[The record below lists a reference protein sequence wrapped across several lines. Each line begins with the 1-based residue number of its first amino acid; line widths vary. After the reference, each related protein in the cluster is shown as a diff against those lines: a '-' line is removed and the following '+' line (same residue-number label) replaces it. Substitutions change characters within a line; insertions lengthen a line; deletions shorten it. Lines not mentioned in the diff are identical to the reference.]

1 MSNSFDF
8 ELVAGDHVSEAI
20 AQIDEAVR
28 NLEPQLEKTRQ
39 GLQLGGQETLDGLNG
54 YNSRLDIMAS
64 TARDNVQFIGDMIPP
79 LKIVGEMSSKIAGMG
94 LAGGVV
100 GAVGGVAYATGKLAE
115 SYKEA
120 ARGAY
125 DLDTHAKNTAMS
137 VQDFSRLS
145 GALQLVGADSES
157 AASSIE
163 GIFKSLNEAN
173 SAGNAVVMSAMAQI
187 GAQIEKNKD
196 GSVNTLKTLE
206 SIARIFPKLRPDQ
219 QKSFANAMGLTP
231 EMLTLLREGSK
242 YAGLLAKA
250 DKVGLTVD
258 PALNQQLT
266 SFDVAVK
273 EASASWD
280 GFKSKLERKVYA
292 ALDTNGLTDMVN
304 GFTDMLAN
312 NFDNISM
319 GRFAGQNKGDDSELM
334 RRALADPEFQKRLN
348 GNEKNQLTAGVMTD
362 EARKKYHQY
371 FYNQDRS
378 RQLLRDVNAITRPAP
393 VRGQIPYSPA
403 SKNTPGFRN
412 HNPGNLKAAPNST
425 GKRGKFSTFA
435 SDDDGLSAMAR
446 QLMLYGD
453 RGNNTPGGIIHTYA
467 PSSENN
473 TRAYIDDVTS
483 RTRYGADQRLDLH
496 NPEVLK
502 TLMASMIQHEQGSQP
517 YTEEQLKKAIQSA
530 IMDDQWSGQRNPERL
545 TQQRRDI
552 ISGAGGGG
560 RSSSILSPADGDSNV
575 NVITENITRS
585 LTDALAE
592 QPLRL
597 EITMINDKG
606 ERKTYN
612 VENNGKI
619 ITPMNY

>member
-20 AQIDEAVR
+20 AHIDEAVR
-28 NLEPQLEKTRQ
+28 NLEPQLEKTRK

-258 PALNQQLT
+258 PVLNQQLT

-292 ALDTNGLTDMVN
+292 SIDTNGLTDMVN

-453 RGNNTPGGIIHTYA
+453 RGNNTPGGIIQTYA

>member
-20 AQIDEAVR
+20 AHIDEAVR
-28 NLEPQLEKTRQ
+28 NLEPQLEKTRK

-206 SIARIFPKLRPDQ
+206 SIARIFPKIRPDQ

-231 EMLTLLREGSK
+231 EMLALLREGSK
-242 YAGLLAKA
+242 YAGFLAKA

-258 PALNQQLT
+258 PVLNQQLT

-292 ALDTNGLTDMVN
+292 SIDTNGLTDMVN

>member
-8 ELVAGDHVSEAI
+8 ELVAGDRVSEVI
-20 AQIDEAVR
+20 ASIDEAVR
-28 NLEPQLEKTRQ
+28 NLEPQLEKTRE

-54 YNSRLDIMAS
+54 YNSRLDIMS
-64 TARDNVQFIGDMIPP
+64 RTARDNVQFIGDMIPP
-79 LKIVGEMSSKIAGMG
+79 MKIVGELAGKFAGLG
-94 LAGGVV
+94 LAGGVIGTIG
-100 GAVGGVAYATGKLAE
+100 GAAYATGKLAE
-115 SYKEA
+115 SYREA

-125 DLDTHAKNTAMS
+125 DLNTHAQNTAMS
-137 VQDFSRLS
+137 VQEFSRLS
-145 GALQLVGADSES
+145 GALQLVGADSDS

-173 SAGNAVVMSAMAQI
+173 SGKNAGVMAAMAQI
-187 GAQIEKNKD
+187 GAQIERNND
-196 GSVNTLKTLE
+196 GSVNTLRTLE

-219 QKSFANAMGLTP
+219 QKSFADAMGLTP
-231 EMLTLLREGSK
+231 EMLTLMREGAK

-266 SFDVAVK
+266 NFDVAVK

-292 ALDTNGLTDMVN
+292 YLDTNGLTDMVS

-319 GRFAGQNKGDDSELM
+319 SRFAGQNKGDDSELM
-334 RRALADPEFQKRLN
+334 RRALADPEFQKSLD

-362 EARKKYHQY
+362 EARKKYRRY

-378 RQLLRDVNAITRPAP
+378 QQLRDDVKAITSPETS
-393 VRGQIPYSPA
+393 RGPIIYNPT
-403 SKNTPGFRN
+403 SKNTLGFRN
-412 HNPGNLKAAPNST
+412 HNPGNLRDASNTT
-425 GKRGKFSTFA
+425 GRNQGFSTFS
-435 SDDDGLSAMAR
+435 SDNDGLAAMAR

-453 RGNNTPGGIIHTYA
+453 RGNNTPGGILHTYA
-467 PSSENN
+467 PRTENKTQQYIN
-473 TRAYIDDVTS
+473 DVSTRTGYDS
-483 RTRYGADQRLDLH
+483 RQRLDLH

-502 TLMASMIQHEQGSQP
+502 TLMAAMIQHEQGSQP
-517 YTEEQLKKAIQSA
+517 YTEEQLKSAIQSA
-530 IMDDQWSGQRNPERL
+530 IMDDRWSGLRSPERL
-545 TQQRRDI
+545 TQQRRDMV
-552 ISGAGGGG
+552 SGAGGGG
-560 RSSSILSPADGDSNV
+560 RPPSILAPTDGDNNV
-575 NVITENITRS
+575 NVITENITQS
-585 LTDALAE
+585 LKDVFAE
-592 QPLRL
+592 QPIRL
-597 EITMINDKG
+597 EITTTNDKG

-612 VENNGKI
+612 VGNNGKI

>member
-20 AQIDEAVR
+20 ARIDEAVR
-28 NLEPQLEKTRQ
+28 NLEPQLDKTRE

-54 YNSRLDIMAS
+54 YNSRLDIMS
-64 TARDNVQFIGDMIPP
+64 RTARDNVQFIGDMIPP
-79 LKIVGEMSSKIAGMG
+79 MKIVGE
-94 LAGGVV
+94 LAGKFAGL
-100 GAVGGVAYATGKLAE
+100 GLVGGVIGSIGGAAYATGKLAE
-115 SYKEA
+115 SYREA

-125 DLDTHAKNTAMS
+125 DLNTHAQNTAMS

-145 GALQLVGADSES
+145 GALQLVGADSDS

-173 SAGNAVVMSAMAQI
+173 SGKNAGVMAAMAQI
-187 GAQIEKNKD
+187 GAQIERNND
-196 GSVNTLKTLE
+196 GSVNTLRTLE

-219 QKSFANAMGLTP
+219 QKSFADAMGLTP
-231 EMLTLLREGSK
+231 EMLTLMREGAK

-266 SFDVAVK
+266 NFDVAVK

-292 ALDTNGLTDMVN
+292 YVDTNGLTDMVS

-319 GRFAGQNKGDDSELM
+319 SRFAGQNKGDDSELM
-334 RRALADPEFQKRLN
+334 RRALADPEFQKSLN

-362 EARKKYHQY
+362 ESRKKYRQY

-378 RQLLRDVNAITRPAP
+378 QQLRDDVNAIIRPETS
-393 VRGQIPYSPA
+393 RGPIVYSPNG
-403 SKNTPGFRN
+403 KNTLGFRN
-412 HNPGNLKAAPNST
+412 HNPGNLRDASNTT
-425 GKRGKFSTFA
+425 GRNQGFSTFS
-435 SDDDGLSAMAR
+435 SDDDGLAAMAR

-453 RGNNTPGGIIHTYA
+453 RGNNTPGGILHTYA
-467 PSSENN
+467 PRTENK
-473 TRAYIDDVTS
+473 TQQYINDVSARTGYDS
-483 RTRYGADQRLDLH
+483 RQRLDLH

-502 TLMASMIQHEQGSQP
+502 NLMAAMIQHEQGSQP
-517 YTEEQLKKAIQSA
+517 YTEEQLKNAIQSA
-530 IMDDQWSGQRNPERL
+530 IMDDRWSGLRSRDNL

-552 ISGAGGGG
+552 ISGARGNERPPSILAPTDGGGDTNVM
-560 RSSSILSPADGDSNV
+560 AD
-575 NVITENITRS
+575 NITRS
-585 LTDALAE
+585 LTDALSE
-592 QPLRL
+592 HPLKL

-619 ITPMNY
+619 TTPMNY

>member
-20 AQIDEAVR
+20 ARIDEAVR
-28 NLEPQLEKTRQ
+28 NLEPQLDKTRE

-54 YNSRLDIMAS
+54 YNSRLDIMS
-64 TARDNVQFIGDMIPP
+64 RTARDNVQFIGDMIPP
-79 LKIVGEMSSKIAGMG
+79 MKIVGE
-94 LAGGVV
+94 LAGKFAGL
-100 GAVGGVAYATGKLAE
+100 GLVGGVIGSIGGAAYATGKLAE
-115 SYKEA
+115 SYREA

-125 DLDTHAKNTAMS
+125 DLNTHAQNTAMS

-145 GALQLVGADSES
+145 GALQLVGADSDS

-173 SAGNAVVMSAMAQI
+173 SGKNAGVMAAMAQI
-187 GAQIEKNKD
+187 GAQIERNND
-196 GSVNTLKTLE
+196 GSVNTLRTLE
-206 SIARIFPKLRPDQ
+206 SIAKIFPKLRPDQ
-219 QKSFANAMGLTP
+219 QKSFADAMGLTP
-231 EMLTLLREGSK
+231 EMLTLMREGAK

-266 SFDVAVK
+266 NFDVAVK

-292 ALDTNGLTDMVN
+292 YVDTNGLTDMVS

-319 GRFAGQNKGDDSELM
+319 SRFAGQNKGDDSELM
-334 RRALADPEFQKRLN
+334 RRALADPEFQKSLN

-362 EARKKYHQY
+362 ASRKKYRQY

-378 RQLLRDVNAITRPAP
+378 QQLRDDVNAIIRPETS
-393 VRGQIPYSPA
+393 RGPIVYSPNG
-403 SKNTPGFRN
+403 KNTRGFRN
-412 HNPGNLKAAPNST
+412 HNPGNLRDASNTT
-425 GKRGKFSTFA
+425 GRNQGFSTFS
-435 SDDDGLSAMAR
+435 SDEDGLAAMAR

-453 RGNNTPGGIIHTYA
+453 RGNNTPGGILHMYA
-467 PSSENN
+467 PRTENK
-473 TRAYIDDVTS
+473 TQQYINDVSARTGYDS
-483 RTRYGADQRLDLH
+483 RQRLDLH

-502 TLMASMIQHEQGSQP
+502 NLMAAMIQHEQGSQP
-517 YTEEQLKKAIQSA
+517 YTEEQLKNAIQSA
-530 IMDDQWSGQRNPERL
+530 IMDDRWSGLRSRDNL

-552 ISGAGGGG
+552 ISGAGGNG
-560 RSSSILSPADGDSNV
+560 RPPSILAPTDGGGDTNIMAD
-575 NVITENITRS
+575 NITRS
-585 LTDALAE
+585 LTDALSE
-592 QPLRL
+592 HPIKL

-619 ITPMNY
+619 TTPMNY

>member
-20 AQIDEAVR
+20 AHIDEAVR
-28 NLEPQLEKTRQ
+28 NLEPQLEKTRK

-100 GAVGGVAYATGKLAE
+100 GAAGGVAYATGKLAE

-292 ALDTNGLTDMVN
+292 SIDTNGLTDMVN

>member
-20 AQIDEAVR
+20 AHIDEAVR
-28 NLEPQLEKTRQ
+28 NLEPQLEKTRK
-39 GLQLGGQETLDGLNG
+39 GLQLGGQETLDGLNE

-79 LKIVGEMSSKIAGMG
+79 LKIVGEMSSKIAGTG

-196 GSVNTLKTLE
+196 GSVNTLNTLE

-242 YAGLLAKA
+242 YAGLMAKA

-292 ALDTNGLTDMVN
+292 SIDTNGLTDMVN

>member
-20 AQIDEAVR
+20 AHIDEAVR
-28 NLEPQLEKTRQ
+28 NLEPQLEKTRK

-292 ALDTNGLTDMVN
+292 SIDTNGLTDMVN

-530 IMDDQWSGQRNPERL
+530 IMDDQWSGMRNPERL

-560 RSSSILSPADGDSNV
+560 RPPSILSPTDGDGNV

-585 LTDALAE
+585 LADALTE

>member
-20 AQIDEAVR
+20 AHIDEAVR
-28 NLEPQLEKTRQ
+28 NLEPQLEKTRK

-206 SIARIFPKLRPDQ
+206 SIARIFPKIRPDQ

-242 YAGLLAKA
+242 YAGFLAKA

-258 PALNQQLT
+258 PVLNQQLT

-292 ALDTNGLTDMVN
+292 SIDTNGLTDMVN

-530 IMDDQWSGQRNPERL
+530 IMDDQRSGQRNPERL

>member
-20 AQIDEAVR
+20 AHIDEAVR
-28 NLEPQLEKTRQ
+28 NLEPQLEKTRK

-125 DLDTHAKNTAMS
+125 GLDTHAKNTAMS

-292 ALDTNGLTDMVN
+292 SIDTNGLTDMVN

-393 VRGQIPYSPA
+393 VRGHIPYSPA

>member
-20 AQIDEAVR
+20 AHIDEAVR
-28 NLEPQLEKTRQ
+28 NLEPQLEKTRK

-292 ALDTNGLTDMVN
+292 SIDTNGLTDMVN

-403 SKNTPGFRN
+403 SKNTLGFRN

-453 RGNNTPGGIIHTYA
+453 RGNNTPGGIIQTYA

>member
-20 AQIDEAVR
+20 AHIDEAVR
-28 NLEPQLEKTRQ
+28 NLEPQLEKTRK

-206 SIARIFPKLRPDQ
+206 SIARIFPKIRPDQ

-242 YAGLLAKA
+242 YAGFLAKA

-258 PALNQQLT
+258 PVLNQQLT

-292 ALDTNGLTDMVN
+292 SIDTNGLTDMVN

-371 FYNQDRS
+371 FYNRDRS

-483 RTRYGADQRLDLH
+483 RTGYGADQRLDLH

>member
-20 AQIDEAVR
+20 AHIDEAVR
-28 NLEPQLEKTRQ
+28 NLEPQLEKTRK

-206 SIARIFPKLRPDQ
+206 SIARIFPKIRPDQ

-242 YAGLLAKA
+242 YAGFLAKA

-258 PALNQQLT
+258 PVLNQQLT

-292 ALDTNGLTDMVN
+292 SIDTNGLTDMVN

-552 ISGAGGGG
+552 ISGVGGGG

>member
-20 AQIDEAVR
+20 AHIDEAVR
-28 NLEPQLEKTRQ
+28 NLEPQLEKTRK

-273 EASASWD
+273 EASASWG

-292 ALDTNGLTDMVN
+292 SIDTNGLTDMVN

-453 RGNNTPGGIIHTYA
+453 RGNNTPGGIIQTYA

-517 YTEEQLKKAIQSA
+517 YTEEQLKKAKQSA

>member
-20 AQIDEAVR
+20 AHIDEAVR
-28 NLEPQLEKTRQ
+28 NLEPQLEKTRK

-137 VQDFSRLS
+137 VQDFSSLS

-292 ALDTNGLTDMVN
+292 SIDTNGLTDMVN

>member
-20 AQIDEAVR
+20 ARIDEAVR
-28 NLEPQLEKTRQ
+28 NLEPQLDKTRE
-39 GLQLGGQETLDGLNG
+39 GLQLGGQETIDGLNG
-54 YNSRLDIMAS
+54 YNSRLDIMAR
-64 TARDNVQFIGDMIPP
+64 TARDNVQFISDMIPP
-79 LKIVGEMSSKIAGMG
+79 MKIVGE
-94 LAGGVV
+94 LAGKFAGL
-100 GAVGGVAYATGKLAE
+100 GLVGGVIGSIGGAAYATGKLAE
-115 SYKEA
+115 SYREA

-125 DLDTHAKNTAMS
+125 DLNTHAQNTAMS

-145 GALQLVGADSES
+145 GALQLVGADSDS

-173 SAGNAVVMSAMAQI
+173 SGKNAGVMAAMAQI
-187 GAQIEKNKD
+187 GAQIERNND
-196 GSVNTLKTLE
+196 GSVNTLRTLE

-219 QKSFANAMGLTP
+219 QKSFADAMGLTP
-231 EMLTLLREGSK
+231 EMLTLMREGAK

-334 RRALADPEFQKRLN
+334 RRALADPEFQKSLN

-362 EARKKYHQY
+362 ESRKKYRQY

-378 RQLLRDVNAITRPAP
+378 QQLRDDVNAIIRPETS
-393 VRGQIPYSPA
+393 RGPIVYNPNG
-403 SKNTPGFRN
+403 KNTLGFRN
-412 HNPGNLKAAPNST
+412 HNPGNLRDASNAT
-425 GKRGKFSTFA
+425 GRNKGFSTFS
-435 SDDDGLSAMAR
+435 SDEDGLAAMAR

-453 RGNNTPGGIIHTYA
+453 RGNNTPGGILHTYA
-467 PSSENN
+467 PRTENK
-473 TRAYIDDVTS
+473 TQQYINDVSARTGYDS
-483 RTRYGADQRLDLH
+483 RQRLDLH

-502 TLMASMIQHEQGSQP
+502 NLMAAMIQHEQGSQP
-517 YTEEQLKKAIQSA
+517 YTEEQLKNAIQSA
-530 IMDDQWSGQRNPERL
+530 IMDDRWSGLRSRDNL

-552 ISGAGGGG
+552 ISGAGGNV
-560 RSSSILSPADGDSNV
+560 RTPSILAPTDGVGDTNVMAD
-575 NVITENITRS
+575 NITRS
-585 LTDALAE
+585 LTDALSE
-592 QPLRL
+592 HPLKL

>member
-20 AQIDEAVR
+20 AHIDEAVR
-28 NLEPQLEKTRQ
+28 NLEPQLEKTRK

-292 ALDTNGLTDMVN
+292 SIDTNGLTDMVN

-619 ITPMNY
+619 ITSMNY

>member
-20 AQIDEAVR
+20 AHIDEAVR
-28 NLEPQLEKTRQ
+28 NLEPQLEKTRK

-292 ALDTNGLTDMVN
+292 SIDTNGLTDMVN

-585 LTDALAE
+585 LTDAL
-592 QPLRL
+592 
-597 EITMINDKG
+597 
-606 ERKTYN
+606 
-612 VENNGKI
+612 
-619 ITPMNY
+619 

>member
-20 AQIDEAVR
+20 AHIDEAVR
-28 NLEPQLEKTRQ
+28 NLEPQLEKTRK

-100 GAVGGVAYATGKLAE
+100 GAAGGVAYATGKLAE

-206 SIARIFPKLRPDQ
+206 SIARIFPKIRPDQ

-242 YAGLLAKA
+242 YAGFLAKA

-292 ALDTNGLTDMVN
+292 SIDTNGLTDMVN

>member
-20 AQIDEAVR
+20 AHIDEAVR
-28 NLEPQLEKTRQ
+28 NLEPQLEKTRK

-292 ALDTNGLTDMVN
+292 SIDTNGLTDMVN

-453 RGNNTPGGIIHTYA
+453 RGNNTPGGIIVSVQRE
-467 PSSENN
+467 PS
-473 TRAYIDDVTS
+473 
-483 RTRYGADQRLDLH
+483 GH
-496 NPEVLK
+496 NLK
-502 TLMASMIQHEQGSQP
+502 HPTKWCP
-517 YTEEQLKKAIQSA
+517 PNK
-530 IMDDQWSGQRNPERL
+530 
-545 TQQRRDI
+545 
-552 ISGAGGGG
+552 
-560 RSSSILSPADGDSNV
+560 
-575 NVITENITRS
+575 
-585 LTDALAE
+585 
-592 QPLRL
+592 
-597 EITMINDKG
+597 
-606 ERKTYN
+606 
-612 VENNGKI
+612 
-619 ITPMNY
+619 

>member
-8 ELVAGDHVSEAI
+8 ELVAGDRVSEVI
-20 AQIDEAVR
+20 ASIDEAVR
-28 NLEPQLEKTRQ
+28 NLEPQLEKTRE

-54 YNSRLDIMAS
+54 YNSRLDIMS
-64 TARDNVQFIGDMIPP
+64 RTARDNVQFIGDMIPP
-79 LKIVGEMSSKIAGMG
+79 MKIVGELAGKFAGLG
-94 LAGGVV
+94 LAGGVIGTIG
-100 GAVGGVAYATGKLAE
+100 GAAYATGKLAE
-115 SYKEA
+115 SYREA

-125 DLDTHAKNTAMS
+125 DLNTHAQNTAMS
-137 VQDFSRLS
+137 VQEFSRLS
-145 GALQLVGADSES
+145 GALQLVGADSDS

-173 SAGNAVVMSAMAQI
+173 SGKNAGVMAAMAQI
-187 GAQIEKNKD
+187 GAQIERNND
-196 GSVNTLKTLE
+196 GSVNTLRTLE

-219 QKSFANAMGLTP
+219 QKSFADAMGLTP
-231 EMLTLLREGSK
+231 EMLTLMREGAK

-266 SFDVAVK
+266 NFDVAVK

-292 ALDTNGLTDMVN
+292 YLDTNGLTDMVS

-319 GRFAGQNKGDDSELM
+319 SRFAGQNKGDDSELM
-334 RRALADPEFQKRLN
+334 RRALADPEFQKSLD

-362 EARKKYHQY
+362 EARKKYRRY

-378 RQLLRDVNAITRPAP
+378 QQLRDDVKAITSPETS
-393 VRGQIPYSPA
+393 RGPIIYNPT
-403 SKNTPGFRN
+403 SKNTLGFRN
-412 HNPGNLKAAPNST
+412 HNPGNLRDASNTT
-425 GKRGKFSTFA
+425 GRNQGFSTFS
-435 SDDDGLSAMAR
+435 SDNDGLAAMAR

-453 RGNNTPGGIIHTYA
+453 RGNNTPGGILHTYA
-467 PSSENN
+467 PRTENKTQQYIN
-473 TRAYIDDVTS
+473 DVSTRTGYDS
-483 RTRYGADQRLDLH
+483 RQRLDLH

-502 TLMASMIQHEQGSQP
+502 TLMAAMIQHEQGSQP
-517 YTEEQLKKAIQSA
+517 YTEEQLKSAIQSA
-530 IMDDQWSGQRNPERL
+530 IMDDRWSGLRSPERL
-545 TQQRRDI
+545 TQQRRDMV
-552 ISGAGGGG
+552 SGAGGGG
-560 RSSSILSPADGDSNV
+560 RPPSILAPTDGDNNV
-575 NVITENITRS
+575 NVITENITQS
-585 LTDALAE
+585 LKDVFAE
-592 QPLRL
+592 QPIRL
-597 EITMINDKG
+597 EITMTNDKG

-612 VENNGKI
+612 VGNNGKI

>member
-20 AQIDEAVR
+20 ARIDEAVR
-28 NLEPQLEKTRQ
+28 NLEPQLDKTRE

-54 YNSRLDIMAS
+54 YNSRLDIMS
-64 TARDNVQFIGDMIPP
+64 RTARDNVQFIGDMIPP
-79 LKIVGEMSSKIAGMG
+79 MKIVGE
-94 LAGGVV
+94 LAGKFAGL
-100 GAVGGVAYATGKLAE
+100 GLVGGVIGSIGGAAYATGKLAE
-115 SYKEA
+115 SYREA

-125 DLDTHAKNTAMS
+125 DLNTHAQNTAMS

-145 GALQLVGADSES
+145 GALQLVGADSDS

-173 SAGNAVVMSAMAQI
+173 SGKNAGVMAAMAQI
-187 GAQIEKNKD
+187 GAQIERNND
-196 GSVNTLKTLE
+196 GSVNTLRTLE

-219 QKSFANAMGLTP
+219 QKSFADAMGLTP
-231 EMLTLLREGSK
+231 EMLTLMREGAK

-266 SFDVAVK
+266 NFDVAVK

-292 ALDTNGLTDMVN
+292 YVDTNGLTDMVS

-319 GRFAGQNKGDDSELM
+319 SRFAGQNKGDDSELM
-334 RRALADPEFQKRLN
+334 RRALADPEFQKSLN

-362 EARKKYHQY
+362 ESRKKYRQY

-378 RQLLRDVNAITRPAP
+378 QQLRDDVNAIIRPETS
-393 VRGQIPYSPA
+393 RGPIVYSPNG
-403 SKNTPGFRN
+403 KNTLGFRN
-412 HNPGNLKAAPNST
+412 HNPGNLRDASNTT
-425 GKRGKFSTFA
+425 GRNQGFSTFS
-435 SDDDGLSAMAR
+435 SDDDGLAAMAR

-453 RGNNTPGGIIHTYA
+453 RGNNTPGGILHTYA
-467 PSSENN
+467 PRTENK
-473 TRAYIDDVTS
+473 TQQYINDVSARTGYDS
-483 RTRYGADQRLDLH
+483 RQRLDLH

-502 TLMASMIQHEQGSQP
+502 NLMAAMIQHEQGSQP
-517 YTEEQLKKAIQSA
+517 YTEEQLKNAIQSA
-530 IMDDQWSGQRNPERL
+530 IMDDRWSGLRSRDNL

-552 ISGAGGGG
+552 ISGARGNGRPPSILAPTDGGGDTNVM
-560 RSSSILSPADGDSNV
+560 AD
-575 NVITENITRS
+575 NITRS
-585 LTDALAE
+585 LTDALSE
-592 QPLRL
+592 HPLKL

-619 ITPMNY
+619 TTPMNY

>member
-20 AQIDEAVR
+20 AHIDEAVR
-28 NLEPQLEKTRQ
+28 NLEPQLEKTRK

-100 GAVGGVAYATGKLAE
+100 GAAGGVAYATGKLAE

>member
-1 MSNSFDF
+1 MSNAFDF
-8 ELVAGDHVSEAI
+8 ELVAGDHVSEVI
-20 AQIDEAVR
+20 ARIDDAVR
-28 NLEPQLEKTRQ
+28 NLEPQLEKTRE

-54 YNSRLDIMAS
+54 YNSRLDIMAR

-79 LKIVGEMSSKIAGMG
+79 MKIVGELAGKFAGLG
-94 LAGGVV
+94 LAGGVIGTIG
-100 GAVGGVAYATGKLAE
+100 GAAYATGKLAE
-115 SYKEA
+115 SYREA

-125 DLDTHAKNTAMS
+125 DLNTHAQNTAMS

-206 SIARIFPKLRPDQ
+206 SIAKIFPKLRPDQ

-280 GFKSKLERKVYA
+280 GFKSKLERKVYTSI
-292 ALDTNGLTDMVN
+292 DTNGLTDMVN

>member
-20 AQIDEAVR
+20 AHIDEAVR
-28 NLEPQLEKTRQ
+28 NLEPQLEKTRK

-79 LKIVGEMSSKIAGMG
+79 LKIVGEMTSKIAGMG

-187 GAQIEKNKD
+187 GAQIEKNRD

-206 SIARIFPKLRPDQ
+206 SIARIFPKIRPDQ

-292 ALDTNGLTDMVN
+292 SIDTNGLTDMVN
-304 GFTDMLAN
+304 GFTDMLTN

-334 RRALADPEFQKRLN
+334 RRALADPEFQKSLN

-362 EARKKYHQY
+362 EARKKYRQY
-371 FYNQDRS
+371 FYSQDRS
-378 RQLLRDVNAITRPAP
+378 RQLLGDVNAITRPAP
-393 VRGQIPYSPA
+393 VRGLIPYSP
-403 SKNTPGFRN
+403 SGKNTPGFRN

-552 ISGAGGGG
+552 ISGVGGGG

-597 EITMINDKG
+597 EITMINEKG

>member
-20 AQIDEAVR
+20 AHIDEAVR
-28 NLEPQLEKTRQ
+28 NLEPQLEKTRK

-100 GAVGGVAYATGKLAE
+100 GAAGGVAYATGKLAE

-206 SIARIFPKLRPDQ
+206 SIARIFPKIRPDQ

-292 ALDTNGLTDMVN
+292 SIDTNGLTDMVN

>member
-8 ELVAGDHVSEAI
+8 ELVAGDHVSEVI
-20 AQIDEAVR
+20 ARIDEAVR
-28 NLEPQLEKTRQ
+28 NLEPQLEKTRE
-39 GLQLGGQETLDGLNG
+39 GLKLGGQETLDGLDG
-54 YNSRLDIMAS
+54 YNSRLDVMAR
-64 TARDNVQFIGDMIPP
+64 TARDNVQFIGDMVPP
-79 LKIVGEMSSKIAGMG
+79 LKIVGEMTSKIAGLG
-94 LAGGVV
+94 LAGGVIGTIG
-100 GAVGGVAYATGKLAE
+100 GAAYATGKLAE
-115 SYKEA
+115 SYREA

-125 DLDTHAKNTAMS
+125 DLDTHAKNTAMT

-206 SIARIFPKLRPDQ
+206 SIAKIFPKLRPDQ

-292 ALDTNGLTDMVN
+292 SIDTNGLTDMVN

-319 GRFAGQNKGDDSELM
+319 SRFAGQNKGDDSELM

-378 RQLLRDVNAITRPAP
+378 RQLLGDVNAITRPAP
-393 VRGQIPYSPA
+393 VRGLIPYSPA

-483 RTRYGADQRLDLH
+483 RTKYGADQRLDLH

-530 IMDDQWSGQRNPERL
+530 IMDDQWSGQRNPEKL

-597 EITMINDKG
+597 EITMINEKG

-619 ITPMNY
+619 ITAMNY

>member
-20 AQIDEAVR
+20 AHIDEAVR
-28 NLEPQLEKTRQ
+28 NLEPQLEKTRK

-250 DKVGLTVD
+250 DRVGLTVD

-280 GFKSKLERKVYA
+280 GFKSKLERKAYA
-292 ALDTNGLTDMVN
+292 SIDTNGLTDMVN

-560 RSSSILSPADGDSNV
+560 RSSSI
-575 NVITENITRS
+575 
-585 LTDALAE
+585 
-592 QPLRL
+592 
-597 EITMINDKG
+597 
-606 ERKTYN
+606 
-612 VENNGKI
+612 
-619 ITPMNY
+619 

>member
-1 MSNSFDF
+1 MSNAFDF
-8 ELVAGDHVSEAI
+8 ELVAGDHVSEVI
-20 AQIDEAVR
+20 ARIDDAVR
-28 NLEPQLEKTRQ
+28 NLEPQLEKTRE

-54 YNSRLDIMAS
+54 YNSRLDIMAR

-79 LKIVGEMSSKIAGMG
+79 MKIVGELAGKFAGLG
-94 LAGGVV
+94 LAGGVIGTIG
-100 GAVGGVAYATGKLAE
+100 GAAYATGKLAE
-115 SYKEA
+115 SYREA

-125 DLDTHAKNTAMS
+125 DLNTHAQNTAMS

-173 SAGNAVVMSAMAQI
+173 SGKNAGVMAAMAQI
-187 GAQIEKNKD
+187 GAQIERNND
-196 GSVNTLKTLE
+196 GSVNTLRTLE
-206 SIARIFPKLRPDQ
+206 SIAKIFPKLRPDQ
-219 QKSFANAMGLTP
+219 QKSFADAMGLTP
-231 EMLTLLREGSK
+231 ELLTLMREGAK

-266 SFDVAVK
+266 NFDVAVK

-280 GFKSKLERKVYA
+280 GFKSKLERKIYA
-292 ALDTNGLTDMVN
+292 SLDSNGLTDMVN

-319 GRFAGQNKGDDSELM
+319 SRFAGQNKGDDSELM
-334 RRALADPEFQKRLN
+334 RRALADPEFQKRLD

-362 EARKKYHQY
+362 EARKKYRQY

-378 RQLLRDVNAITRPAP
+378 QQLRDDVNAITRPETS
-393 VRGQIPYSPA
+393 RGPIIYSPT
-403 SKNTPGFRN
+403 SKNTLGFRN
-412 HNPGNLKAAPNST
+412 HNPGNLREASNST
-425 GKRGKFSTFA
+425 GRNQGFSTFA
-435 SDDDGLSAMAR
+435 SDNDGLAAMAR

-453 RGNNTPGGIIHTYA
+453 RGNNTPGGILHTYA
-467 PSSENN
+467 PRTENK
-473 TRAYIDDVTS
+473 TQQYINAVSARTGYDS
-483 RTRYGADQRLDLH
+483 RQRLDLH
-496 NPEVLK
+496 NPEILK
-502 TLMASMIQHEQGSQP
+502 TLMAAMIQHEQGSQP
-517 YTEEQLKKAIQSA
+517 YTEEQLKNAIQSA
-530 IMDDQWSGQRNPERL
+530 IMDDRWSGLRSPERL

-552 ISGAGGGG
+552 VSGSGGGG
-560 RSSSILSPADGDSNV
+560 RPPSILAPTDGDSDV
-575 NVITENITRS
+575 NVMTDNLSRS

-592 QPLRL
+592 HPLRL
-597 EITMINDKG
+597 EIVMTNDKG

-619 ITPMNY
+619 TTPMNY

>member
-20 AQIDEAVR
+20 AHIDEAVR
-28 NLEPQLEKTRQ
+28 NLEPQLEKTRK

-292 ALDTNGLTDMVN
+292 SIDTNGLTDMVN

-552 ISGAGGGG
+552 ISGAGGG
-560 RSSSILSPADGDSNV
+560 
-575 NVITENITRS
+575 
-585 LTDALAE
+585 
-592 QPLRL
+592 
-597 EITMINDKG
+597 
-606 ERKTYN
+606 
-612 VENNGKI
+612 
-619 ITPMNY
+619 

>member
-20 AQIDEAVR
+20 AHIDEAVR
-28 NLEPQLEKTRQ
+28 NLEPQLEKTRK

-292 ALDTNGLTDMVN
+292 SIDTNGLTDMVN

-453 RGNNTPGGIIHTYA
+453 RGNNTPGGIIQTYA

-473 TRAYIDDVTS
+473 TRAYIDDVSS
-483 RTRYGADQRLDLH
+483 RTGYDSRQRLDLH

-502 TLMASMIQHEQGSQP
+502 TLMAAMIQHEQGSQP

-530 IMDDQWSGQRNPERL
+530 IMDDQWSGMRNPERL

-560 RSSSILSPADGDSNV
+560 RPPSILSPTDGDGNV

-585 LTDALAE
+585 LADALTE

>member
-20 AQIDEAVR
+20 AHIDEAVR
-28 NLEPQLEKTRQ
+28 NLEPQLEKTRK

-292 ALDTNGLTDMVN
+292 SIDTNGLTDMVN

-453 RGNNTPGGIIHTYA
+453 RGNNTPGGIIQTYA

-552 ISGAGGGG
+552 ISG
-560 RSSSILSPADGDSNV
+560 
-575 NVITENITRS
+575 
-585 LTDALAE
+585 
-592 QPLRL
+592 
-597 EITMINDKG
+597 
-606 ERKTYN
+606 
-612 VENNGKI
+612 
-619 ITPMNY
+619 

>member
-20 AQIDEAVR
+20 AHIDEAVR
-28 NLEPQLEKTRQ
+28 NLEPQLEKTRK

-219 QKSFANAMGLTP
+219 QKSFANAMG
-231 EMLTLLREGSK
+231 
-242 YAGLLAKA
+242 
-250 DKVGLTVD
+250 
-258 PALNQQLT
+258 
-266 SFDVAVK
+266 
-273 EASASWD
+273 
-280 GFKSKLERKVYA
+280 
-292 ALDTNGLTDMVN
+292 
-304 GFTDMLAN
+304 
-312 NFDNISM
+312 
-319 GRFAGQNKGDDSELM
+319 
-334 RRALADPEFQKRLN
+334 
-348 GNEKNQLTAGVMTD
+348 
-362 EARKKYHQY
+362 
-371 FYNQDRS
+371 
-378 RQLLRDVNAITRPAP
+378 
-393 VRGQIPYSPA
+393 
-403 SKNTPGFRN
+403 
-412 HNPGNLKAAPNST
+412 
-425 GKRGKFSTFA
+425 
-435 SDDDGLSAMAR
+435 
-446 QLMLYGD
+446 
-453 RGNNTPGGIIHTYA
+453 
-467 PSSENN
+467 
-473 TRAYIDDVTS
+473 
-483 RTRYGADQRLDLH
+483 
-496 NPEVLK
+496 
-502 TLMASMIQHEQGSQP
+502 
-517 YTEEQLKKAIQSA
+517 
-530 IMDDQWSGQRNPERL
+530 
-545 TQQRRDI
+545 
-552 ISGAGGGG
+552 
-560 RSSSILSPADGDSNV
+560 
-575 NVITENITRS
+575 
-585 LTDALAE
+585 
-592 QPLRL
+592 
-597 EITMINDKG
+597 
-606 ERKTYN
+606 
-612 VENNGKI
+612 
-619 ITPMNY
+619 

>member
-20 AQIDEAVR
+20 AHIDEAVR
-28 NLEPQLEKTRQ
+28 NLEPQLEKTRK

-100 GAVGGVAYATGKLAE
+100 GAVGGVTYATGKLAE

-292 ALDTNGLTDMVN
+292 SIDTNGLTDMVN

>member
-20 AQIDEAVR
+20 AHIDEAVR
-28 NLEPQLEKTRQ
+28 NLEPQLEKTRK

-292 ALDTNGLTDMVN
+292 SIDTNGLTDMVN

-552 ISGAGGGG
+552 ISGAGGGE